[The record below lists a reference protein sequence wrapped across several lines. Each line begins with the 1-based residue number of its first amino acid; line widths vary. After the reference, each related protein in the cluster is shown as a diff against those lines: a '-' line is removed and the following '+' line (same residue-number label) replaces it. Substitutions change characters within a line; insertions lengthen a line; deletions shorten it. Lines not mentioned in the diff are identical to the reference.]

1 MHLSKFLQMF
11 MQVGMAKKTVKKIRV
26 LADFGFAEREPVEVK
41 GQSVVQSDLLVALM
55 SGYVPP
61 ITDFLAPP
69 ESRPPNWTK
78 EIVTETDHTWGEI
91 GSRYLSWVLSNKKM
105 AMIFE
110 FVIDFRYNLQSPLFD
125 IAETGESAY
134 VITMPPCDYEVHIRD
149 IRFYDEQGSKL
160 LPWLLPDLLNGF
172 LSNGFSEDDKNKL
185 VDAAK
190 GHAEKQALEL
200 INNIQSEVQK
210 SATSTLESIS
220 RAFGA
225 ENVEFKFTTKTA
237 TEVEVAVSEDL
248 AASA

>member
-1 MHLSKFLQMF
+1 MNEFLIGI
-11 MQVGMAKKTVKKIRV
+11 V
-26 LADFGFAEREPVEVK
+26 
-41 GQSVVQSDLLVALM
+41 VALVVVGAVWFWLKLKR
-55 SGYVPP
+55 SKPAKEIHVFSSIEQLRAIGQLSVYKV
-61 ITDFLAPP
+61 L
-69 ESRPPNWTK
+69 TK

-110 FVIDFRYNLQSPLFD
+110 FAIDFRYNLQSPLFD
-125 IAETGESAY
+125 IAEMGGSAY
-134 VITMPPCDYEVHIRD
+134 AITMPPCDYEVHIRD

-220 RAFGA
+220 RAFGV
-225 ENVEFKFTTKTA
+225 ENIEFKFTTKTA
-237 TEVEVAVSEDL
+237 TEVEVAVSENL

>member
-1 MHLSKFLQMF
+1 MNEFF
-11 MQVGMAKKTVKKIRV
+11 IGIV
-26 LADFGFAEREPVEVK
+26 
-41 GQSVVQSDLLVALM
+41 VALVVVGGLWLWLKLKKNKPAKDVRVFSSIEQLRAIGQLSAYKVM
-55 SGYVPP
+55 
-61 ITDFLAPP
+61 
-69 ESRPPNWTK
+69 TK
-78 EIVTETDHTWGEI
+78 EIVTETDHTWGEF
-91 GSRYLSWVLSNKKM
+91 GSRYLSWVLSSKKM

-110 FVIDFRYNLQSPLFD
+110 FVIDFRYNLQSPLFK
-125 IAETGESAY
+125 IAESGEAAY
-134 VITMPPCDYEVHIRD
+134 AITMPPCDYEVHIRD

-172 LSNGFSEDDKNKL
+172 LSNGFSENDKNRL

-210 SATSTLESIS
+210 SAKTTLESIS

-225 ENVEFKFTTKTA
+225 KNLDFKFTTKTA
-237 TEVEVAVSEDL
+237 TEVEVGVSEKL

>member
-1 MHLSKFLQMF
+1 MNEFIIGIIVTLVVVGGAWIWLKLKTNKSVKDVRIFSSIEQLRAMGQLSVYKVM
-11 MQVGMAKKTVKKIRV
+11 
-26 LADFGFAEREPVEVK
+26 
-41 GQSVVQSDLLVALM
+41 
-55 SGYVPP
+55 
-61 ITDFLAPP
+61 
-69 ESRPPNWTK
+69 TK

-91 GSRYLSWVLSNKKM
+91 GTRYLSWVLSKKKM

-110 FVIDFRYNLQSPLFD
+110 FVIDFRYNLQSPLFEIIGKSD
-125 IAETGESAY
+125 TAY
-134 VITMPPCDYEVHIRD
+134 SIVMPPCDYEVHIRD
-149 IRFYDEQGSKL
+149 IRFYDEQGAKL

-210 SATSTLESIS
+210 SAKTTLESIS
-220 RAFGA
+220 KAFG
-225 ENVEFKFTTKTA
+225 VKHLDFKFSSQTTT
-237 TEVEVAVSEDL
+237 TVDVAVSEKL

>member
-1 MHLSKFLQMF
+1 MNEFFIGIVVALVV
-11 MQVGMAKKTVKKIRV
+11 VGGLWFWLKLRKNKSAKEIRV
-26 LADFGFAEREPVEVK
+26 FSSIEQLRAI
-41 GQSVVQSDLLVALM
+41 GQLSVYKVM
-55 SGYVPP
+55 
-61 ITDFLAPP
+61 
-69 ESRPPNWTK
+69 TK

-110 FVIDFRYNLQSPLFD
+110 FVIDFRYNLQSPLFE
-125 IAETGESAY
+125 IAETGEAAY
-134 VITMPPCDYEVHIRD
+134 AVVMPPCDYEVHIRD
-149 IRFYDEQGSKL
+149 IRFYDEQGAKL

-172 LSNGFSEDDKNKL
+172 LSNGFSEEDKNKL

-225 ENVEFKFTTKTA
+225 ENIEFTFTAKTA

>member
-1 MHLSKFLQMF
+1 MNDFMIGMVVALVVVGAVWIWLKMKRSKP
-11 MQVGMAKKTVKKIRV
+11 AAEIRV
-26 LADFGFAEREPVEVK
+26 FSSIEKLRAI
-41 GQSVVQSDLLVALM
+41 GQLSVYKVL
-55 SGYVPP
+55 
-61 ITDFLAPP
+61 
-69 ESRPPNWTK
+69 TK
-78 EIVTETDHTWGEI
+78 EIVTETDHTWGEF
-91 GSRYLSWVLSNKKM
+91 GTRYLSWVLSGKKM

-110 FVIDFRYNLQSPLFD
+110 FEIDFRFNLQSPRFQ
-125 IAETGESAY
+125 IRETGESAY
-134 VITMPPCDYEVHIRD
+134 AITMPPCDYEVHIRD

-172 LSNGFSEDDKNKL
+172 VGGGFSEEDKNKL

-210 SATSTLESIS
+210 SAKSTLESIS

-225 ENVEFKFTTKTA
+225 ENVEFQFTTPTA
-237 TEVEVAVSEDL
+237 TEVSVEVPDSI